1 MPETESDS
9 IDIDLSRLNYNILK
23 AIENNY
29 EAFIRLNKLDKAY
42 IKFRLNPK
50 RFIDDCPYRPT
61 MFNVSRKINPE
72 LIDIIGS
79 PIKPVDLT
87 QLTDDEL
94 KAIAIQPVD
103 LTQLKDKELK
113 AIAIHPVDLTQLQ
126 DKELKAIAD
135 DPDAFEY
142 LNFKEQVWLC
152 NTLKRPMEVTD
163 PEPFFPSMHLINV
176 INTAP
181 FSAGGKRIKSRK
193 PRRKTRRKT
202 RRHN

>member
-1 MPETESDS
+1 MAEPDPDS
-9 IDIDLSRLNYNILK
+9 IVIDLSRLNDNILQ
-23 AIENNY
+23 AIKKDDY
-29 EAFIRLNKLDKAY
+29 AAFPGLNPFDKAY
-42 IKFRLNPK
+42 IEFRLDPEG
-50 RFIDDCPYRPT
+50 FGDCPYRPA

-87 QLTDDEL
+87 QLTHDEL
-94 KAIAIQPVD
+94 KANAIQPVD
-103 LTQLKDKELK
+103 LTRLTDDEL
-113 AIAIHPVDLTQLQ
+113 T
-126 DKELKAIAD
+126 AIAD

-163 PEPFFPSMHLINV
+163 PEPFFPSRWINILIDNSDLV
-176 INTAP
+176 T
-181 FSAGGKRIKSRK
+181 GGKRIKSRK
-193 PRRKTRRKT
+193 PRRKPRRKT

>member
-1 MPETESDS
+1 M
-9 IDIDLSRLNYNILK
+9 
-23 AIENNY
+23 
-29 EAFIRLNKLDKAY
+29 NKLDKAY

-103 LTQLKDKELK
+103 LTQLKDN
-113 AIAIHPVDLTQLQ
+113 
-126 DKELKAIAD
+126 ELKAIAD

-152 NTLKRPMEVTD
+152 NTLKRPIEVTY

-193 PRRKTRRKT
+193 PRRKPRRKT